1 MAVLCEGY
9 IPVEGAEIYYRE
21 VGQGRPVIVLH
32 GGFDLDH
39 AYFLPDMDR
48 LADSCR
54 LIYYDQRGR
63 GKSVGNVQ
71 SMSIESEMRDLDA
84 VREYFGLDSVAL
96 LGHSWGGV
104 LAMEYA
110 VRHPWHVSH
119 IILAGT
125 GPASQEDIELYLQEW
140 SRRSSPH
147 EAAIRALRSGESYK
161 AGDPKA
167 LAEWYRI
174 YFSTTIKEPEA
185 LGRLNLDLEGF
196 TNEMVLRGR
205 AIEERLWIE
214 TWGTRG
220 YNLIPKLKELTIPT
234 LVIHGDYDFIPLE
247 TAVRIAQAMP
257 AARLVVLKD
266 CGHFPYL
273 ERPAEFCW
281 AIDDFFAAP

>member
-1 MAVLCEGY
+1 MTIVCEGY
-9 IPVEGAEIYYRE
+9 IPVEGAEIYYRQ

-48 LADSCR
+48 LADSSR

-63 GKSVGNVQ
+63 GKTVGNVENI
-71 SMSIESEMRDLDA
+71 SIKSEMHDLDA
-84 VREYFGLDSVAL
+84 VREYFELESVAL

-110 VRHPWHVSH
+110 VRHPGHVSH
-119 IILAGT
+119 IILVGT

-147 EAAIRALRSGESYK
+147 EEEIRALRSSESYK
-161 AGDPKA
+161 AGDPIA
-167 LAEWYRI
+167 LADWYRI
-174 YFSTTIKEPEA
+174 YFSTTIKDPEA
-185 LGRLNLDLEGF
+185 LGRLNLSLEGF

-205 AIEERLWIE
+205 AIEERLWGE
-214 TWGTRG
+214 TWGAKG
-220 YNLIPKLKELTIPT
+220 YSLIPKLKELTNPA

-247 TAVRIAQAMP
+247 TAKRIARAMP
-257 AARLVVLKD
+257 AARLVILKE

-273 ERPAEFCW
+273 ERPAEFCG
-281 AIDDFFAAP
+281 AIDDFLAVP